1 MVCLECGFN
10 NFCGIFQMRTYS
22 WNRYGLGLVFV
33 GLIFAV
39 GCAGQAE
46 QASKK
51 EGILETAGSLPG
63 KVIEGSKEGLEE
75 LSETSGYLLE
85 SATFNIEDWP
95 RRIIEDTKETFL
107 KPDNMVALLLA
118 GGASIAMHNSDA
130 DKELAEN
137 FDNPRVFHGF
147 IDETFNVI
155 GSPWT
160 HLGMSSLWYAT
171 SAKNQDEF
179 NKQRA
184 GAMLR
189 ALGVTSVITMSL
201 KAIRDNDSPNG
212 KNWAWPSG
220 HAASSF
226 TVASVL
232 DEFYGPKVGIPS
244 YALASL
250 VSFRMIDSRD
260 HWGSDVVFGATLG
273 WVVGHTFA
281 GKHKELEVA
290 GFKVQPYMAGNHRP
304 AMGVSLVKKF

>member
-1 MVCLECGFN
+1 
-10 NFCGIFQMRTYS
+10 MRTYCL
-22 WNRYGLGLVFV
+22 NRYWLGLVLA
-33 GLIFAV
+33 GLIFAA
-39 GCAGQAE
+39 GCAGPAE
-46 QASKK
+46 QLS
-51 EGILETAGSLPG
+51 ETGKFLGSAGAEVASLPG
-63 KVIEGSKEGLEE
+63 KIIEGSKEGLEE

-85 SATFNIEDWP
+85 SATINTEDWP
-95 RRIIEDTKETFL
+95 KRIIGDTKETFL

-118 GGASIAMHNSDA
+118 GGASIAMHSSGA

-147 IDETFNVI
+147 TDESLNII

-160 HLGMSSLWYAT
+160 HLVASSLWYAT

-179 NKQRA
+179 SKQRA

-189 ALGVTSVITMSL
+189 ALGVTSVITMGL

-212 KNWAWPSG
+212 KKWAWPSG

-232 DEFYGPKVGIPS
+232 DEFYGPRVGIPA
-244 YALASL
+244 YAAASL
-250 VSFRMIDSRD
+250 VSYRMIDSGD
-260 HWGSDVVFGATLG
+260 HWGSDIIFGATLG

-281 GKHKELEVA
+281 GKHKELEIA
-290 GFKVQPYMAGNHRP
+290 GFKVLPYMAGNNGP
-304 AMGVSLVKKF
+304 VMGFSLVKQF

>member
-1 MVCLECGFN
+1 
-10 NFCGIFQMRTYS
+10 MRAYC
-22 WNRYGLGLVFV
+22 WNRNWLGLVCA
-33 GLIFAV
+33 GLIFSA
-39 GCAGQAE
+39 GCASQTE
-46 QASKK
+46 QASQKGGFI
-51 EGILETAGSLPG
+51 EAAGAELVSLPG
-63 KVIEGSKEGLEE
+63 KVIEGSQNGLEE

-95 RRIIEDTKETFL
+95 KRIIEDTKETFFR
-107 KPDNMVALLLA
+107 PGNMTALLLA
-118 GGASIAMHNSDA
+118 GGASIAMHSSGA

-147 IDETFNVI
+147 TDESINII

-160 HLGMSSLWYAT
+160 HLGVSSLWYAM

-189 ALGVTSVITMSL
+189 SLGVTSVITMAL

-212 KNWAWPSG
+212 KKWAWPSG

-232 DEFYGPKVGIPS
+232 DEFYGPRVGIPS
-244 YALASL
+244 YAVASL
-250 VSFRMIDSRD
+250 VSFRMIDSGD
-260 HWGSDVVFGATLG
+260 HWGSDIIFGATLG

-290 GFKVQPYMAGNHRP
+290 GFKVVPYMASDNGP
-304 AMGVSLVKKF
+304 AMGVSLVKQF

>member
-1 MVCLECGFN
+1 MSAYC
-10 NFCGIFQMRTYS
+10 
-22 WNRYGLGLVFV
+22 WNRYWLGLVLA
-33 GLIFAV
+33 GLIFAA
-39 GCAGQAE
+39 GCASQAK
-46 QASKK
+46 QLS
-51 EGILETAGSLPG
+51 ETGKFLGSAGAGVVSLPG

-85 SATFNIEDWP
+85 SATINIEDWP
-95 RRIIEDTKETFL
+95 NRIIEDTKETFL
-107 KPDNMVALLLA
+107 KPDNMIALLLA
-118 GGASIAMHNSDA
+118 GGASIAMHSSGA

-147 IDETFNVI
+147 ADESLNII

-160 HLGMSSLWYAT
+160 HLAASSLWYAT

-201 KAIRDNDSPNG
+201 KAIRDNESPNG
-212 KNWAWPSG
+212 KKWAWPSG

-232 DEFYGPKVGIPS
+232 DEFYGPRVGIPS
-244 YALASL
+244 YAVASL
-250 VSFRMIDSRD
+250 VSYRMIDSGD
-260 HWGSDVVFGATLG
+260 HWGSDIVFGATLG

-290 GFKVQPYMAGNHRP
+290 GFKVVPYMGSNNGP
-304 AMGVSLVKKF
+304 AMGFSFVKQF

>member
-1 MVCLECGFN
+1 
-10 NFCGIFQMRTYS
+10 MRGYC
-22 WNRYGLGLVFV
+22 WNRYWLGLVFA
-33 GLIFAV
+33 GLIFAA
-39 GCAGQAE
+39 GCASQAE
-46 QASKK
+46 QLS
-51 EGILETAGSLPG
+51 ETGKFLGSAGAEVAGLPG
-63 KVIEGSKEGLEE
+63 KIIEGSKEGLEE

-85 SATFNIEDWP
+85 SATLNIEDWP
-95 RRIIEDTKETFL
+95 KRIIEDTKETFL
-107 KPDNMVALLLA
+107 KPDNMFALLLA
-118 GGASIAMHNSDA
+118 GGASIAMHSSGA

-147 IDETFNVI
+147 TDESLNII

-160 HLGMSSLWYAT
+160 HLAASSLWYAT

-201 KAIRDNDSPNG
+201 KAIRDNESPNG
-212 KNWAWPSG
+212 KKWAWPSG

-232 DEFYGPKVGIPS
+232 DEFYGPRVGIPA
-244 YALASL
+244 YAVASL
-250 VSFRMIDSRD
+250 VSYRMIDSGD
-260 HWGSDVVFGATLG
+260 HWGSDIIFGATLG

-290 GFKVQPYMAGNHRP
+290 GFKVVPYMASNNGP
-304 AMGVSLVKKF
+304 VMGFSLVKQF

>member
-1 MVCLECGFN
+1 
-10 NFCGIFQMRTYS
+10 MRGCC
-22 WNRYGLGLVFV
+22 WNRYWLGLVFA
-33 GLIFAV
+33 GLIFAA
-39 GCAGQAE
+39 GCASQAE
-46 QASKK
+46 QLS
-51 EGILETAGSLPG
+51 ETGKFLGSAGAEVVSLPG

-85 SATFNIEDWP
+85 SATLNIEDWP
-95 RRIIEDTKETFL
+95 KRIIEDTKETFL
-107 KPDNMVALLLA
+107 KPDNMFALLLA
-118 GGASIAMHNSDA
+118 GGASIAMHSSGA

-147 IDETFNVI
+147 TDESLNII

-160 HLGMSSLWYAT
+160 HLVASSLWYAT

-212 KNWAWPSG
+212 KKWAWPSG

-226 TVASVL
+226 TVAAVL
-232 DEFYGPKVGIPS
+232 DEFYGPRVGIPA
-244 YALASL
+244 YAAASL
-250 VSFRMIDSRD
+250 VSYRMIDSGD
-260 HWGSDVVFGATLG
+260 HWGSDIIFGATLG

-281 GKHKELEVA
+281 GKHKELEIA
-290 GFKVQPYMAGNHRP
+290 GFKVVPYMAGNNGP
-304 AMGVSLVKKF
+304 VMGFSLVKQF

>member
-1 MVCLECGFN
+1 
-10 NFCGIFQMRTYS
+10 MRGYC
-22 WNRYGLGLVFV
+22 WNRYWLGLVLA
-33 GLIFAV
+33 GLIFAA
-39 GCAGQAE
+39 GCASQAE
-46 QASKK
+46 QLSEK
-51 EGILETAGSLPG
+51 EGFLESAGAGLVSLPG
-63 KVIEGSKEGLEE
+63 RIIEGSKEGLEE

-85 SATFNIEDWP
+85 SATINIEDWP
-95 RRIIEDTKETFL
+95 KRIIEDTKETFL
-107 KPDNMVALLLA
+107 KPDNMIALLLA
-118 GGASIAMHNSDA
+118 GGASIAMHSSDA

-147 IDETFNVI
+147 TDESLNVI

-160 HLGMSSLWYAT
+160 HLAASSLWYAT

-212 KNWAWPSG
+212 KKWAWPSG

-232 DEFYGPKVGIPS
+232 DEFYGPRVGIPS
-244 YALASL
+244 YAVASL
-250 VSFRMIDSRD
+250 VSYRMIDSGD
-260 HWGSDVVFGATLG
+260 HWGSDIVFGATLG

-290 GFKVQPYMAGNHRP
+290 GFKVLPFMAGSSSP
-304 AMGVSLVKKF
+304 AMGVSLVKQF

>member
-1 MVCLECGFN
+1 
-10 NFCGIFQMRTYS
+10 MRGYC
-22 WNRYGLGLVFV
+22 WDRYWLGLVFA
-33 GLIFAV
+33 GFIFAA
-39 GCAGQAE
+39 GCASQTE
-46 QASKK
+46 QLS
-51 EGILETAGSLPG
+51 ETGKFLGSAGAGLVSLPG

-85 SATFNIEDWP
+85 SATINIEDWP
-95 RRIIEDTKETFL
+95 KRIIEDTKETFL

-118 GGASIAMHNSDA
+118 GGASIAMHSSGA

-147 IDETFNVI
+147 TDENFNVI

-160 HLGMSSLWYAT
+160 HLGVSSLWYAM

-212 KNWAWPSG
+212 KKWAWPSA

-232 DEFYGPKVGIPS
+232 DEFYGPRVGIPS

-250 VSFRMIDSRD
+250 VSYRMIDSGD
-260 HWGSDVVFGATLG
+260 HWGSDIVFGATLG

-290 GFKVQPYMAGNHRP
+290 GFKVVPYMASDNGP
-304 AMGVSLVKKF
+304 AMGVSFVKQF

>member
-1 MVCLECGFN
+1 
-10 NFCGIFQMRTYS
+10 MRAYS
-22 WNRYGLGLVFV
+22 LNRYGLGLVFA
-33 GLIFAV
+33 GLIFAAS
-39 GCAGQAE
+39 CASQTE
-46 QASKK
+46 QVSKK
-51 EGILETAGSLPG
+51 EGFLETAGAGIASLPG
-63 KVIEGSKEGLEE
+63 KVIKGSKEGLEE

-85 SATFNIEDWP
+85 SATLNIEDWP
-95 RRIIEDTKETFL
+95 KRIVEDTKETFL

-147 IDETFNVI
+147 ADESINII
-155 GSPWT
+155 GSSWT
-160 HLGMSSLWYAT
+160 HLGASSLWYAM

-201 KAIRDNDSPNG
+201 KAIRDNESPNG
-212 KNWAWPSG
+212 KKWAWPSG

-232 DEFYGPKVGIPS
+232 DEFYGPRVGIPA
-244 YALASL
+244 YAVASL
-250 VSFRMIDSRD
+250 VSYRMIDSGD
-260 HWGSDVVFGATLG
+260 HWGSDIVFGATLG

-290 GFKVQPYMAGNHRP
+290 GFKVVPFTASSNSP
-304 AMGVSLVKKF
+304 AMGLSFVKRF

>member
-1 MVCLECGFN
+1 MSAYC
-10 NFCGIFQMRTYS
+10 
-22 WNRYGLGLVFV
+22 WNRYWLGLVFA
-33 GLIFAV
+33 GLIFAA
-39 GCAGQAE
+39 GCASQAK
-46 QASKK
+46 QLS
-51 EGILETAGSLPG
+51 ETGKFIGSAGAGVVSLPG

-85 SATFNIEDWP
+85 SATINIEDWP
-95 RRIIEDTKETFL
+95 KRIIEDTKETFL
-107 KPDNMVALLLA
+107 KPDNMIALLLA
-118 GGASIAMHNSDA
+118 GGASIAMHSSGA

-147 IDETFNVI
+147 TDESLNII

-160 HLGMSSLWYAT
+160 HLAASSLWYAT

-189 ALGVTSVITMSL
+189 SLGVTSVITMGL
-201 KAIRDNDSPNG
+201 KAIRDNESPNG
-212 KNWAWPSG
+212 KKWAWPSG

-232 DEFYGPKVGIPS
+232 DEFYGPRVGIPS
-244 YALASL
+244 YAVASL
-250 VSFRMIDSRD
+250 VSYRMIDSGD
-260 HWGSDVVFGATLG
+260 HWGSDIIFGATLG

-290 GFKVQPYMAGNHRP
+290 GFKVVPYMAGNNGP
-304 AMGVSLVKKF
+304 AMGFSLVKRF

>member
-1 MVCLECGFN
+1 
-10 NFCGIFQMRTYS
+10 MRGYC
-22 WNRYGLGLVFV
+22 WNRCWLGLVCA
-33 GLIFAV
+33 GLIFAA
-39 GCAGQAE
+39 GCASQTEQLSETGKFLGSAGAE
-46 QASKK
+46 VA
-51 EGILETAGSLPG
+51 SLPG

-85 SATFNIEDWP
+85 SATLNIEDWP
-95 RRIIEDTKETFL
+95 KRIIEDTKETFL
-107 KPDNMVALLLA
+107 KPDNMIALLLA
-118 GGASIAMHNSDA
+118 GGASIAMHSSGA

-147 IDETFNVI
+147 TDESLNII

-160 HLGMSSLWYAT
+160 HLAASSLWYAT

-189 ALGVTSVITMSL
+189 ALGVTSVITMGL

-212 KNWAWPSG
+212 KKWAWPSG

-232 DEFYGPKVGIPS
+232 DEFYGPRVGIPA
-244 YALASL
+244 YAAACL
-250 VSFRMIDSRD
+250 VSYRMIDSGD
-260 HWGSDVVFGATLG
+260 HWGSDIIFGATLG

-290 GFKVQPYMAGNHRP
+290 GFKVMPYMAGNNGP
-304 AMGVSLVKKF
+304 AVGFSLVKQF

>member
-1 MVCLECGFN
+1 
-10 NFCGIFQMRTYS
+10 MRAYC
-22 WNRYGLGLVFV
+22 WDRCRLVLVFA
-33 GLIFAV
+33 GFIFTA
-39 GCAGQAE
+39 GCASQAE
-46 QASKK
+46 QLS
-51 EGILETAGSLPG
+51 ETGKFLGSAGAEIVSLPG

-85 SATFNIEDWP
+85 SATLNIEDWP
-95 RRIIEDTKETFL
+95 KRIIEDTKVTFL
-107 KPDNMVALLLA
+107 KPDNMLALLLA
-118 GGASIAMHNSDA
+118 GGASIAMHSSGA

-147 IDETFNVI
+147 TDESFNVI

-160 HLGMSSLWYAT
+160 HLGVSSLWYAT

-201 KAIRDNDSPNG
+201 KVIRDNDSPNG
-212 KNWAWPSG
+212 KDWAWPSA

-232 DEFYGPKVGIPS
+232 DEFYGPRVGIPA
-244 YALASL
+244 YAGACL
-250 VSFRMIDSRD
+250 VSYRMIDSGD
-260 HWGSDVVFGATLG
+260 HWGSDIIFGATLG

-290 GFKVQPYMAGNHRP
+290 GFKVLPYMASNNGP
-304 AMGVSLVKKF
+304 AMGVSFVKQF

>member
-1 MVCLECGFN
+1 MSAYC
-10 NFCGIFQMRTYS
+10 
-22 WNRYGLGLVFV
+22 WNRYWLGLVLA
-33 GLIFAV
+33 GLIFAA
-39 GCAGQAE
+39 GCASQAE
-46 QASKK
+46 QLS
-51 EGILETAGSLPG
+51 ETGKFIGSAGVGVAGLPG
-63 KVIEGSKEGLEE
+63 KVIKGSQDGLDE

-85 SATFNIEDWP
+85 SATINIEDWP
-95 RRIIEDTKETFL
+95 KRIIEDTKETFL
-107 KPDNMVALLLA
+107 KPDNMIALLLA
-118 GGASIAMHNSDA
+118 GGASIAMHSSDA

-147 IDETFNVI
+147 ADESLNVI
-155 GSPWT
+155 GSSWT
-160 HLGMSSLWYAT
+160 HLGASSLWYAM

-201 KAIRDNDSPNG
+201 KAIRDNESPNG
-212 KNWAWPSG
+212 KKWAWPSG

-232 DEFYGPKVGIPS
+232 DEFYGPRVGIPS

-250 VSFRMIDSRD
+250 VSYRMIDSGD
-260 HWGSDVVFGATLG
+260 HWGSDIVFGATLG

-290 GFKVQPYMAGNHRP
+290 GFKVVPYMAGNNGP
-304 AMGVSLVKKF
+304 AMGFSLVKQF